1 MKTKKR
7 KKGRKKKTPQKMN
20 SSLRK
25 IINNFRA
32 FLPTTLSQKKMK
44 VKKNFEKKI
53 LNKKKK
59 NLVTLKNKK
68 QKFFWT
74 KFD

>member
-1 MKTKKR
+1 
-7 KKGRKKKTPQKMN
+7 
-20 SSLRK
+20 
-25 IINNFRA
+25 
-32 FLPTTLSQKKMK
+32 MK

-68 QKFFWT
+68 EMFFLDQIWLT
-74 KFD
+74 YEKHRDPKLIISFGKVAISKH

>member
-32 FLPTTLSQKKMK
+32 FLPTTLSQKMK
-44 VKKNFEKKI
+44 VKKNSEKKI

-68 QKFFWT
+68 VFLAE
-74 KFD
+74 FD

>member
-1 MKTKKR
+1 
-7 KKGRKKKTPQKMN
+7 
-20 SSLRK
+20 
-25 IINNFRA
+25 
-32 FLPTTLSQKKMK
+32 MK

-68 QKFFWT
+68 EMFFL
-74 KFD
+74 DQI

>member
-1 MKTKKR
+1 METKKR

-32 FLPTTLSQKKMK
+32 FLPTTLSQKMK
-44 VKKNFEKKI
+44 VKKNPKKNI
-53 LNKKKK
+53 KQKKKEEPC
-59 NLVTLKNKK
+59 NPKNKK
-68 QKFFWT
+68 MFFWPNLINI
-74 KFD
+74 

>member
-1 MKTKKR
+1 
-7 KKGRKKKTPQKMN
+7 
-20 SSLRK
+20 
-25 IINNFRA
+25 
-32 FLPTTLSQKKMK
+32 MK

-68 QKFFWT
+68 RNVFLDQI
-74 KFD
+74 

>member
-32 FLPTTLSQKKMK
+32 FLPTTLSQK
-44 VKKNFEKKI
+44 NES
-53 LNKKKK
+53 KKK
-59 NLVTLKNKK
+59 TLKKK
-68 QKFFWT
+68 Y
-74 KFD
+74 

>member
-1 MKTKKR
+1 
-7 KKGRKKKTPQKMN
+7 
-20 SSLRK
+20 
-25 IINNFRA
+25 
-32 FLPTTLSQKKMK
+32 MK

-68 QKFFWT
+68 KEMFFWT

>member
-1 MKTKKR
+1 
-7 KKGRKKKTPQKMN
+7 MN

-32 FLPTTLSQKKMK
+32 FLPTTLSQKNES
-44 VKKNFEKKI
+44 KKKTLKKKI

-68 QKFFWT
+68 QMFFGPNLINI
-74 KFD
+74 